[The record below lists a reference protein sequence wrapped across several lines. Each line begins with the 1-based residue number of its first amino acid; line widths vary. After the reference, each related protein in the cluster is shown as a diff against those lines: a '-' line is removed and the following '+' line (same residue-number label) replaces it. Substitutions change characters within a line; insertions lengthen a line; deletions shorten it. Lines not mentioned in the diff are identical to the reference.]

1 MANILIV
8 DDSASM
14 RQMISFTLKQTGV
27 HTVKESIDGKHGL
40 QAVQSEKFDLI
51 ITDMNMPN
59 MNGMDFSKA
68 LRARSDYKFV
78 PILVLTTESSPEL
91 KQQGRETG
99 VTGWIVKPF
108 NPDQLVKV
116 VQKVLG

>member
-14 RQMISFTLKQTGV
+14 RQMVSFTLKQTGG
-27 HTVKESIDGKHGL
+27 HTVKESADGNQGL
-40 QAVQSEKFDLI
+40 QAVQAEQFDLI

-68 LRARSDYKFV
+68 VRARSDYKFV
-78 PILVLTTESSPEL
+78 PILVLTTESSAEL

-108 NPDQLVKV
+108 NPEQLAKV